1 MGLGHIG
8 CGQGGQLALGS
19 GQTGSGQTGSGQTG
33 WGQTGALQI
42 GALYKSFG
50 QLHTGAGQAGG
61 LQTHLKKANRH
72 IYGAGAHTTKKNLLS
87 WLGTE
92 RLSVGSIARGT
103 GGAAIAVW
111 TAVKVYIPVSICHPN

>member
-61 LQTHLKKANRH
+61 LQTHLKKAKKKIKKANSAYIR
-72 IYGAGAHTTKKNLLS
+72 TTKKKLTELARDREA
-87 WLGTE
+87 LG
-92 RLSVGSIARGT
+92 R
-103 GGAAIAVW
+103 
-111 TAVKVYIPVSICHPN
+111 